1 MTDKVVL
8 VTGALS
14 GIGRA
19 AAIAFARNGAE
30 VVVVS
35 GRRDEAGRAL
45 ATELRGFGEAAEYVR
60 ADVRQE
66 EDFKSLMEFTL
77 ERFGRLDVAVN
88 SAGAEGTPG
97 DLIDQAQDNYVAT
110 FEANVLGTFL
120 AVKHELAAM
129 RASGRGAI
137 VNLSST
143 MGHKGAAGMSVYVAS
158 KHAVEGLTRTAA
170 LEAAAFGVRVNAIA
184 PGPTETEM
192 LGRLTRDPRRRAALL
207 SAVPLGRFGAPE
219 EVAEAILFIASD
231 KASFVTGQVLC
242 VDGGRSAT

>member
-19 AAIAFARNGAE
+19 SAITFARNGAE

-35 GRRDEAGRAL
+35 GRRDDAGHAL
-45 ATELRGFGEAAEYVR
+45 ADELRGFGAAAEYVH

-66 EDFKSLMEFTL
+66 EDFKSLMEFAL
-77 ERFGRLDVAVN
+77 DRFGRLDVAVN
-88 SAGAEGTPG
+88 SAGAEGAAG

-120 AVKHELAAM
+120 ALKHELAAM
-129 RASGRGAI
+129 RVSGRGAI

-143 MGHKGAAGMSVYVAS
+143 MGHKAAAGMSVYVAS

-192 LGRLTRDPRRRAALL
+192 LGRLTRDPGRRAALL
-207 SAVPLGRFGAPE
+207 SAVPLSRFGAPE

-231 KASFVTGQVLC
+231 KASFITGQVLC
-242 VDGGRSAT
+242 VDGGKSAT